1 MKTYSVFG
9 FTKTAT
15 TQEGIENGARTKAQ
29 IFASYEAKRKALEDA
44 GCEIKKDVED
54 ENLVMFRATLT
65 NDFQRQVADKK
76 Y

>member
-15 TQEGIENGARTKAQ
+15 TQEGIENGAKTKSQ
-29 IFASYEAKRKALEDA
+29 IFASYEAKRKALESA
-44 GCEIKKDVED
+44 GCEIKKDSED
-54 ENLVMFRATLT
+54 DHLVMFRATLT
-65 NDFQRQVADKK
+65 NDFQRQVANEK